1 MTSTPTNISAACPRL
16 PRGAPDAPPALA
28 MGIPDAPPA
37 PARRAR
43 RVDLAP
49 KSALHRRLYLQ
60 WRRYHC
66 PPAREREQA
75 AAAQALRPRTAAHRR
90 TAATQGS
97 LNRRA
102 CRPTLP
108 LLLPLLLLLLR
119 RRRLLPAPCARSY
132 GQSASKPQRRDWQRQ
147 ESIRLE
153 MLHTAHERHQ
163 SAAAKRAA
171 CQFQRTSESRQ
182 QRPRPNSR
190 RATMPLATMSDR
202 SRPYS
207 RRRRRLTRRLRVVR
221 PARGARP
228 GCSRIVQL

>member
-102 CRPTLP
+102 ARPCRCCCRCCCCGGGGGACCRHLVPVATARARPSRSAEIGSGRSRSDSRCCTL
-108 LLLPLLLLLLR
+108 
-119 RRRLLPAPCARSY
+119 
-132 GQSASKPQRRDWQRQ
+132 
-147 ESIRLE
+147 
-153 MLHTAHERHQ
+153 
-163 SAAAKRAA
+163 
-171 CQFQRTSESRQ
+171 RTSGTN
-182 QRPRPNSR
+182 RPPPSAL
-190 RATMPLATMSDR
+190 RANFRGHR
-202 SRPYS
+202 SRGS
-207 RRRRRLTRRLRVVR
+207 SGRDRT
-221 PARGARP
+221 RGARR
-228 GCSRIVQL
+228 CHWRRCLTARDRIVGGAAG